1 MRRREFIG
9 ALGRA
14 AVILLPLEAR
24 AQVSKERPLI
34 GWLGGSSATASSALV
49 RAFLKGMQENGYTE
63 GRNFDIVYRFANG
76 DLGQLPTLAADLVRA
91 KTDVILAFAVSGAV
105 AARKVTS
112 TIPIVTPALADAVH
126 LGLIANDARPGGNV
140 TGLAPYLDGLPGKQL
155 ELAREIVP
163 QALVVG
169 LLDDTSDVKSAPQRQ
184 EIESMGPKIGVKI
197 VSAEVKGL
205 SDIDS
210 AFQTLAAERV
220 QVVVVLQSSMFF
232 GARQRIAT
240 AAAVNRLPTTYGY
253 REHVE
258 VGGLVSYGVDLRFCA
273 YRSATFVY
281 KILKGTKPGDIPV
294 EFPTKLELVINLS
307 TAKSLGL
314 TIPESF
320 LLRADEVIE

>member
-9 ALGRA
+9 FLGGA
-14 AVILLPLEAR
+14 AAWPLATPAEA
-24 AQVSKERPLI
+24 SKERPLV
-34 GWLGGSSATASSALV
+34 GWLGGSSAAASSALV
-49 RAFLKGMQENGYTE
+49 RAFLKGMQEAGYTE
-63 GRNFDIVYRFANG
+63 GKNFEIAYRFANG
-76 DLGQLPTLAADLVRA
+76 DLGQLTTLASDLIRA
-91 KTDVILAFAVSGAV
+91 QADVILAFAVSGAV

-112 TIPIVTPALADAVH
+112 TTPIVTPALADAIH

-140 TGLAPYLDGLPGKQL
+140 TGLAPYLDGLPAKQL

-163 QALVVG
+163 NALVVG

-184 EIESMGPKIGVKI
+184 EIEAIGPKIGVRI
-197 VSAEVKGL
+197 VPAEVKGL
-205 SDIDS
+205 NDIES
-210 AFQTLAAERV
+210 AFQMLAAQRV

-273 YRSATFVY
+273 YRSATFVD
-281 KILKGTKPGDIPV
+281 KILKGAKPGDLPV

-307 TAKSLGL
+307 TAKALGL
-314 TIPESF
+314 AIPESF